1 MANNNSTAIDLLL
14 ERQSMK
20 LVHAPGPT
28 DEHLHQ
34 ILSAAMTAPD
44 HGAIRPWRFKVIR
57 GREAI
62 KAFADL
68 SYELRQASDEPF
80 TEEKLASSK
89 AWLYEVPLIIAVATQ
104 VNHQVTEKI
113 DEVEQYLAT
122 GAAMTQILNAC
133 HFLGYGAF
141 WSTGIATYIE
151 EFQEAL
157 GFDPLDYRFMGFIA
171 IGTPIHKVGPKP
183 RPDYKDFTEAWSKSV
198 L

>member
-1 MANNNSTAIDLLL
+1 MVDTTTAIDLLL
-14 ERQSMK
+14 KRNSMK
-20 LVHAPGPT
+20 LVHGPGPS
-28 DEHLHQ
+28 DEELDM

-68 SYELRQASDEPF
+68 SYQLRQASDNPF
-80 TEEKLASSK
+80 DDKKLESSK
-89 AWLYEVPLIIAVATQ
+89 AWLYEVPLVIAVATQ
-104 VNHQVTEKI
+104 VDHQVTHKI

-133 HFLGYGAF
+133 HFLGFGAF
-141 WSTGIATYIE
+141 WSTGIATYID

-157 GFDPLDYRFMGFIA
+157 GFDPLDYRLLGFIA
-171 IGTPIHKVGPKP
+171 IGTPKVQIPQKA
-183 RPDYKDFTEAWSKSV
+183 RPSYKEFTEEWTKP
-198 L
+198 LI

>member
-1 MANNNSTAIDLLL
+1 MVDSTAAIDLLL
-14 ERQSMK
+14 HRNSMK
-20 LVHAPGPT
+20 LVQAPGPS
-28 DEHLHQ
+28 DEELEK

-57 GREAI
+57 GKEAI

-68 SYELRQASDEPF
+68 SYELRQASDTPF
-80 TEEKLASSK
+80 DEEKLASSK

-104 VNHQVTEKI
+104 VNHQVTHKI

-122 GAAMTQILNAC
+122 GAAMTQILNAS

-157 GFDPLDYRFMGFIA
+157 GFDPLDYRLQGFIA
-171 IGTPIHKVGPKP
+171 IGTPRMPTPQKE
-183 RPDYKDFTEAWSKSV
+183 RPNYKDFTEVWP
-198 L
+198 

>member
-1 MANNNSTAIDLLL
+1 MVDSTAAIDLLL
-14 ERQSMK
+14 HRNSMK
-20 LVHAPGPT
+20 LVQAPGPS
-28 DEHLHQ
+28 DEELEK

-57 GREAI
+57 GKEAI

-68 SYELRQASDEPF
+68 SYELRQASDTPF
-80 TEEKLASSK
+80 DEEKLASSK

-104 VNHQVTEKI
+104 VNHQVTHKI

-122 GAAMTQILNAC
+122 GAAMTQILNAS

-157 GFDPLDYRFMGFIA
+157 GFDPLDYRLQGFIA
-171 IGTPIHKVGPKP
+171 IGTPRMPTPQKA
-183 RPDYKDFTEAWSKSV
+183 RPNYKDFTEVWP
-198 L
+198 